1 MEIKNIK
8 KLIPVA
14 HKLRMPLFFWG
25 KQGVGKSELLEA
37 TCKSLGLGFVRL
49 NLAAQEVG
57 DIVGLL
63 DKTEN
68 GFVRHLM
75 PEWFPTE
82 GKGIIYLDEFN
93 RAHPDVIQAIFPLLT
108 EFQFH
113 THLLPEGWAVFA
125 AGNHASNE
133 FNVTDTSDAAL
144 LSRFCHVDFHPTVEE
159 FVFFAESKGSDGADM
174 VADFARAHPEM
185 LETNSGK
192 AYDVFEKV
200 TPDRRSFLRYI
211 AKLEEEKAI
220 EDFRFEVYQGII
232 GKSAAA
238 SFIAYK
244 NKAEKRITSKDIL
257 RRYDKVR
264 DQVFALFKD
273 TKDVR
278 FDSLNGTVEEIF
290 LYLEGNTLPDKEIDC
305 LKQFIL
311 DIPMEMCMKMAQK
324 MEKLNWAQKNLILN
338 NKEFV
343 EKFKQIKS
351 TSVSKTKK

>member
-14 HKLRMPLFFWG
+14 HRLRMPLFFWG

-63 DKTEN
+63 DKTNN

-125 AGNHASNE
+125 AGNHTSSE

-144 LSRFCHVDFHPTVEE
+144 MSRFCHVDFEPTVEE
-159 FVFFAESKGSDGADM
+159 FIFYAESLGRDGSDA

-185 LETNSGK
+185 LETHSK
-192 AYDVFEKV
+192 KKHDVFEKV

-211 AKLEEEKAI
+211 ARLEECKEI
-220 EDFRFEVYQGII
+220 EDFRYEVYQGIV
-232 GKSAAA
+232 GKTAAA
-238 SFIAYK
+238 SFITYK
-244 NKAEKRITSKDIL
+244 KQSDKRISSKDIL
-257 RRYDKVR
+257 RRYPQVRQKVL
-264 DQVFALFKD
+264 DLFKN

-278 FDSLNGTVEEIF
+278 FDSLNATVEEIF
-290 LYLEGNTLPDKEIDC
+290 LYLENNSLPDKEIAC
-305 LKQFIL
+305 FKEFIL
-311 DIPMEMCMKMAQK
+311 DVPMEMCMKIAQR
-324 MEKLNWAQKNLILN
+324 LQGLSWPQKNLVLN

-343 EKFKQIKS
+343 EKFKKVKQS
-351 TSVSKTKK
+351 TLKKK